1 MELIKRNIHMDR
13 LKCKASIQIT
23 LEDDINISDSRPDAL
38 KLIMDRGNVVIEE
51 VRVTDDH
58 VGVKGILKAGILY
71 LAEGPKAKA
80 AAMEGEIPFEEQI
93 YMEGIRSGDN
103 VSVSWEIEDLS
114 TGLINSRKF
123 SIQSVLLLK
132 AVCEEICD
140 EETAV
145 DISGQ
150 EPVEFRKKS
159 LNIASMVMKK
169 KDIFRMKEEVEIPGS
184 FPNIFSMIWWEVE
197 PSEVEFK
204 VLDDKISVQGE
215 IRAFF
220 LYLGEG
226 EEEEICHYET
236 VLPFAGSLACD
247 GAREGMIPE
256 IRYQAEAR
264 EVTVRPDFDGEE
276 RVITFELCLNLDI
289 CAYEEENI
297 DILSDVY
304 GVVQETNVQ
313 EKEAL
318 FRSYL
323 GRSNG
328 KMKLSGH
335 FKAAEGEQIGKVLHT
350 CGKLQTADVSL
361 GETGI
366 EISGTVS
373 VQVLYESS
381 KEEKWFGMI
390 KEELPFQYVLD
401 AEGVGRDCVY
411 PLQTDLEQ
419 ITVSIIDTDEIDVK
433 CVLFFH
439 TNIYR
444 QWKEKIVEQITT
456 CELDSEKIDSLPGIA
471 IYVVREGESLWDIG
485 KRYYVPIS
493 AIRQTNELA
502 SDEVKTG
509 DRILIMRNL

>member
-1 MELIKRNIHMDR
+1 MELIKRNIHMDC

-51 VRVTDDH
+51 VRVSDDH
-58 VGVKGILKAGILY
+58 VGVKGALKVGILY
-71 LAEGPKAKA
+71 LAEGQKAKA
-80 AAMEGEIPFEEQI
+80 AAQDVELPFEEQI
-93 YMEGIRSGDN
+93 YMEGIRSGDS
-103 VSVSWEIEDLS
+103 VSVSWELEDLS

-123 SIQSVLLLK
+123 SVQSVLLLK

-145 DISGQ
+145 DISGT

-197 PSEVEFK
+197 PTEVEFK

-220 LYLGEG
+220 LYVGEG

-256 IRYQAEAR
+256 IRAQSEAR
-264 EVTVRPDFDGEE
+264 EVVVRPDFDGEE

-289 CAYEEENI
+289 CAYEEEQI

-313 EKEAL
+313 EKDAL

-328 KMKLSGH
+328 KMKLPGH
-335 FKAAEGEQIGKVLHT
+335 FKAKEGEQIGRILHT
-350 CGKLQTADVSL
+350 SGKLQISDTSP
-361 GETGI
+361 GENGI

-373 VQVLYESS
+373 LRVLYESGAQDS
-381 KEEKWFGMI
+381 RFGMM
-390 KEELPFQYVLD
+390 KEELPFEYVLD
-401 AEGVGRDCVY
+401 AEGIGKDCVY
-411 PLQTDLEQ
+411 PVQAELEQ

-444 QWKEKIVEQITT
+444 QWKEKIVEQIATS
-456 CELDSEKIDSLPGIA
+456 ELDSEKMDSLPGIA

-493 AIRQTNELA
+493 VIKQTNELA
-502 SDEVKTG
+502 GDEVKAG
-509 DRILIMRNL
+509 DRILIMRNT

>member
-1 MELIKRNIHMDR
+1 MVELIKRNIHMDC

-58 VGVKGILKAGILY
+58 VGVKGVLKAGILY

-103 VSVSWEIEDLS
+103 VSISWEIEDLS

-247 GAREGMIPE
+247 SAREGMIPE
-256 IRYQAEAR
+256 IGYEAEGR
-264 EVTVRPDFDGEE
+264 EVTVRPDFDGE
-276 RVITFELCLNLDI
+276 
-289 CAYEEENI
+289 
-297 DILSDVY
+297 
-304 GVVQETNVQ
+304 
-313 EKEAL
+313 
-318 FRSYL
+318 
-323 GRSNG
+323 
-328 KMKLSGH
+328 
-335 FKAAEGEQIGKVLHT
+335 
-350 CGKLQTADVSL
+350 
-361 GETGI
+361 
-366 EISGTVS
+366 
-373 VQVLYESS
+373 
-381 KEEKWFGMI
+381 
-390 KEELPFQYVLD
+390 
-401 AEGVGRDCVY
+401 
-411 PLQTDLEQ
+411 
-419 ITVSIIDTDEIDVK
+419 
-433 CVLFFH
+433 
-439 TNIYR
+439 
-444 QWKEKIVEQITT
+444 
-456 CELDSEKIDSLPGIA
+456 
-471 IYVVREGESLWDIG
+471 
-485 KRYYVPIS
+485 
-493 AIRQTNELA
+493 
-502 SDEVKTG
+502 
-509 DRILIMRNL
+509 